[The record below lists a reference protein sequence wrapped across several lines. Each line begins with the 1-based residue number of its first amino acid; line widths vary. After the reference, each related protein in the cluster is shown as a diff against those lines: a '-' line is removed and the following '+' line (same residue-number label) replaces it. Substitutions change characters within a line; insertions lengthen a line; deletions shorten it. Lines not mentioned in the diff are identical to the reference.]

1 MRWKF
6 FYLNDSKK
14 EVLGITHSPNKEQ
27 AELFFS
33 KVKNL
38 PLKKFKEVF
47 GVIRILINL

>member
-1 MRWKF
+1 MIRWKF

-14 EVLGITHSPNKEQ
+14 EALGQTYSPNKEQ

-38 PLKKFKEVF
+38 PLKKFKEIF
-47 GVIRILINL
+47 GVVMDFD

>member
-1 MRWKF
+1 MIRWKF
-6 FYLNDSKK
+6 FYLNDSKM
-14 EVLGITHSPNKEQ
+14 EILGQTYSPNKEQ

-47 GVIRILINL
+47 GVIKDFN